1 MRHENN
7 KMINRRSNMTTKS
20 LVHNITDANFG
31 EITGKGVT
39 MVDFWAPWCQPCR
52 IQGPILERVADKMG
66 EKAQICKINVDEN
79 PETATNFGI
88 TGIPSLLVFKNGE
101 KVKQFVGVQSEN
113 ILISELEKL
122 V

>member
-1 MRHENN
+1 
-7 KMINRRSNMTTKS
+7 MTTKS